1 MIIDDIKKAKVDA
14 MKRRDEA
21 AKGILSL
28 LSDRYLNQSI
38 EAKVQGKTLGDV
50 EMIAILM
57 KVGKE
62 LEDEKAV
69 YASNGALDRVA
80 NIDAQL
86 AVVQTFLP
94 KLLSEEEVRAEI
106 SKLSDQSLPSIMKH
120 FKANF
125 SGKVDMGLVNK
136 VAKSL

>member
-1 MIIDDIKKAKVDA
+1 MLIDEIKKAKVDA

-28 LSDRYLNQSI
+28 LSDRFLNQSI

-50 EMIAILM
+50 EMVAILM

-94 KLLSEEEVRAEI
+94 KLLSEEEIRAEI
-106 SKLSDQSLPSIMKH
+106 AKLPDQSLPAIMKH
-120 FKANF
+120 FKAIF

>member
-1 MIIDDIKKAKVDA
+1 MLIDEIKKAKVDA

-28 LSDRYLNQSI
+28 LSDRFLNQSI

-50 EMIAILM
+50 EMVAILM

-94 KLLSEEEVRAEI
+94 KLLSEAEVRTEI
-106 SKLSDQSLPSIMKH
+106 ASLADQSLPSIMKH

>member
-1 MIIDDIKKAKVDA
+1 MLIDEIKKAKVDA

-28 LSDRYLNQSI
+28 LSDRFLNQSI

-50 EMIAILM
+50 EMVAILM

-106 SKLSDQSLPSIMKH
+106 AKLPDQSLPSIMKH

>member
-28 LSDRYLNQSI
+28 LSDRFLNQSI

-94 KLLSEEEVRAEI
+94 KLLSEAEVRAEI

>member
-1 MIIDDIKKAKVDA
+1 MLIDEIKKAKVDA

-28 LSDRYLNQSI
+28 LSDRFLNQSI

-50 EMIAILM
+50 EMVAILM

-106 SKLSDQSLPSIMKH
+106 VKLSDQSLPSIMKH

>member
-28 LSDRYLNQSI
+28 LSDRFLNQSI

-106 SKLSDQSLPSIMKH
+106 SQLSDQSLPSIMKH

-136 VAKSL
+136 VAKYL